1 MDLRVARFGDL
12 EARATVAGVLP
23 ALDAVGARVLGC
35 LIEKERLTP
44 QAYPLT
50 LNALVTACNQATGR
64 EPVMTLD
71 ESQVIEV
78 LTELRSESLTRTV
91 HPRSGRGV
99 TKYRHVID
107 EVFSLEPGPMAVV
120 CLLLLRGEQTAAE
133 LRARSER
140 MYDFDDHGEIDAVLA
155 DLGERGLATELPRR
169 PGQSA
174 TRWTTTWGRGPV
186 GVSSPEAPMA
196 VVPPVA
202 VAAGAIDDD
211 DLWSELDE
219 LRREVAMLRSS
230 LEEVRR
236 ELGLS

>member
-1 MDLRVARFGDL
+1 M
-12 EARATVAGVLP
+12 LP
-23 ALDAVGARVLGC
+23 ALDPVGARVLGC

-64 EPVMTLD
+64 EPVMELD
-71 ESQVIEV
+71 ESQVMDA
-78 LTELRSESLTRTV
+78 LGELRSESLTRTV

-99 TKYRHVID
+99 TKYRHVVD
-107 EVFSLEPGPMAVV
+107 EVFSLEGGPMAVL

-133 LRARSER
+133 LRSRSER
-140 MYDFDDHGEIDAVLA
+140 MHDFEDQGEVDDVLA
-155 DLGERGLATELPRR
+155 ELSERGFATELPRR

-186 GVSSPEAPMA
+186 GVSSQESPVA

-202 VAAGAIDDD
+202 VPTGAVDDED
-211 DLWSELDE
+211 IWSEVDE
-219 LRREVAMLRSS
+219 LRREVAMLRAS
-230 LEEVRR
+230 LDEVRR